1 MPHVA
6 GIGVITWY
14 GWKHSVEL
22 SWINVIRAVFVAG
35 CRNLAAFDGPL
46 NRHLTFARR
55 SCRLCQAVSHRCI
68 VTSHWYGVVAYHCI
82 TTTAAPSRQPKDGV
96 MHRRLLGNA
105 RAGRGPRYQKE

>member
-1 MPHVA
+1 MSHVA

-35 CRNLAAFDGPL
+35 CRNLATFDGPL

-55 SCRLCQAVSHRCI
+55 SRRLCQAVSHRCI
-68 VTSHWYGVVAYHCI
+68 ATSHWYGGSAALYHYHSS
-82 TTTAAPSRQPKDGV
+82 TVTPAE
-96 MHRRLLGNA
+96 RRNHA
-105 RAGRGPRYQKE
+105 S

>member
-68 VTSHWYGVVAYHCI
+68 VTSHWYVCGALYHYHSS
-82 TTTAAPSRQPKDGV
+82 TVTPAE
-96 MHRRLLGNA
+96 RRNYA
-105 RAGRGPRYQKE
+105 SSGP